1 MQQVDLNYV
10 VYHLHSDLSNG
21 VTNVDSV
28 TKFKEYVQK
37 AKELGMKAMAFSE
50 HGSVFEWYH
59 KKEAIEEA
67 GMKYIH
73 AVEAYVTE
81 DNDSDHKKVKTTYS
95 ALDLIVSGTSK
106 KDVSVTFEKYWQ
118 REDGMWL
125 AERMDGKTTAI
136 DPDTIIIKEEKV
148 IKTRDNY
155 HCVLIAKNL
164 DGVHE
169 INKLVS
175 KSFQRNDNH
184 FYYMPRIYLDDIIN
198 TSDNVIITTACLG
211 GILAKGTEEV
221 KDRFLDFLVKNKH
234 RCYLE
239 IQHHNVEDQIT
250 YNQQLYELSKKYG
263 IPLIAGTDTHALNE
277 THMEG
282 RKILQLSKGVHFA
295 EEDAWDLTFKSYLEL
310 CRAYEIQNS
319 LPEEVWREAIT
330 ETCRMADRVEEFTL
344 DKNTKYPKIYDH
356 PLQTYK
362 NKINDAYKKH
372 PYVRKRYKPSEIN
385 PIIREEVEVYD
396 KTKSIDFMLL
406 QTYLREWEKKHDID
420 CGYGR
425 GSVSGSEV
433 AYILGIT
440 QMDSKK
446 FGLNFFRFMNPSRV
460 TNADIDTDYSSKDR
474 DIIKQFILRDH
485 MDLPNVRASEII
497 TFNTIAL
504 KGAIKDVGRAL
515 RMSIV
520 ETGAIS
526 EAVYLDENN
535 KWVIDDAFRK
545 RYPEL
550 FKYVDIVNGTIVSIG
565 SHPSGVLVSDLD
577 IEEEVGM
584 CSLAT
589 SDYPVSML
597 NMKELDALMY
607 VKLDILG
614 LDNVGVINET
624 CKLAGIDRLTPDNT
638 DLDDEE
644 VWKDIR
650 EDTTLIFQWESVSAQ
665 SYLKR
670 FMSDETITIAKEHNK
685 GFSYIKWFS
694 FGNGLL
700 RPGCASFRDD
710 VADGKILITGFNELD
725 EFLFVTFGR
734 ITMQEDI
741 MKFLVRFCG
750 YSDAESDTVRR
761 GIAKKGGTE
770 KFIPEIHDRFL
781 SYSSEVYGQSTEK
794 LEEIFPPIKQGIID
808 ATRYAFS
815 WNHSDAYSCIGY
827 ICGYLRHYYPLEFLT
842 AALNIF
848 EGKEEKTLNIT
859 NYTRKK
865 GITVE
870 GIKFRHSTS
879 DYTFDKERNVIYK
892 GIASIKY
899 LNSKVAD
906 AFQSIKDMQFK
917 DFIDLL
923 AVKKEKGLPV
933 NSKQMKILIELGF
946 FEEFGEVKYLL
957 KQHDFFEELY
967 GKKQMKKDK
976 AEKLGI
982 PLELV
987 RKNAEKE
994 SEKTFTKVNMNGLL
1008 HDFVA
1013 VMPYERTTFVDKVGY
1028 QINDLGYVDI
1038 VSQDYKGYVVVMDV
1052 ETKYTPKLKVYAL
1065 ANGNTITVKVAK
1077 KDFNKNP
1084 LQKGDVVRV
1093 TNQKKKARV
1102 KMSPDGKFVPVENEF
1117 DWWLTKYDV
1126 IGSR

>member
-1 MQQVDLNYV
+1 
-10 VYHLHSDLSNG
+10 
-21 VTNVDSV
+21 
-28 TKFKEYVQK
+28 
-37 AKELGMKAMAFSE
+37 
-50 HGSVFEWYH
+50 
-59 KKEAIEEA
+59 
-67 GMKYIH
+67 
-73 AVEAYVTE
+73 
-81 DNDSDHKKVKTTYS
+81 
-95 ALDLIVSGTSK
+95 
-106 KDVSVTFEKYWQ
+106 
-118 REDGMWL
+118 
-125 AERMDGKTTAI
+125 
-136 DPDTIIIKEEKV
+136 
-148 IKTRDNY
+148 
-155 HCVLIAKNL
+155 
-164 DGVHE
+164 
-169 INKLVS
+169 
-175 KSFQRNDNH
+175 
-184 FYYMPRIYLDDIIN
+184 
-198 TSDNVIITTACLG
+198 
-211 GILAKGTEEV
+211 
-221 KDRFLDFLVKNKH
+221 
-234 RCYLE
+234 
-239 IQHHNVEDQIT
+239 
-250 YNQQLYELSKKYG
+250 
-263 IPLIAGTDTHALNE
+263 
-277 THMEG
+277 
-282 RKILQLSKGVHFA
+282 
-295 EEDAWDLTFKSYLEL
+295 
-310 CRAYEIQNS
+310 
-319 LPEEVWREAIT
+319 
-330 ETCRMADRVEEFTL
+330 
-344 DKNTKYPKIYDH
+344 
-356 PLQTYK
+356 
-362 NKINDAYKKH
+362 
-372 PYVRKRYKPSEIN
+372 
-385 PIIREEVEVYD
+385 
-396 KTKSIDFMLL
+396 
-406 QTYLREWEKKHDID
+406 
-420 CGYGR
+420 
-425 GSVSGSEV
+425 
-433 AYILGIT
+433 
-440 QMDSKK
+440 
-446 FGLNFFRFMNPSRV
+446 
-460 TNADIDTDYSSKDR
+460 
-474 DIIKQFILRDH
+474 
-485 MDLPNVRASEII
+485 
-497 TFNTIAL
+497 
-504 KGAIKDVGRAL
+504 
-515 RMSIV
+515 
-520 ETGAIS
+520 
-526 EAVYLDENN
+526 VYLDENN

-624 CKLAGIDRLTPDNT
+624 CKLAGIERLTPDNT

-644 VWKDIR
+644 VWRDIR
-650 EDTTLIFQWESVSAQ
+650 EDTTLIFQWESASAQ

-670 FMSDETITIAKEHNK
+670 FMSDETIAIAKEHNK

-710 VADGKILITGFNELD
+710 VADGNVLITGFRELD
-725 EFLFVTFGR
+725 EFLSVTSGR

-741 MKFLVRFCG
+741 MRFLVRFCG

-761 GIAKKGGTE
+761 GIAKKYGTE
-770 KFIPEIHDRFL
+770 KFIDEIHDRFL
-781 SYSSEVYGQSTEK
+781 SYSNETYGEPIES
-794 LEEIFPPIKQGIID
+794 LEEIFPPIKQGILD

-865 GITVE
+865 RITVE
-870 GIKFRHSTS
+870 GIKFRYSTS

-899 LNSKVAD
+899 LNGKVAD
-906 AFQSIKDMQFK
+906 AFQSIKGMQFK

-994 SEKTFTKVNMNGLL
+994 SEKTFTKVDMNGLL

-1013 VMPYERTTFVDKVGY
+1013 VMPYEKTTFVDKISY

>member
-1 MQQVDLNYV
+1 M
-10 VYHLHSDLSNG
+10 
-21 VTNVDSV
+21 
-28 TKFKEYVQK
+28 
-37 AKELGMKAMAFSE
+37 
-50 HGSVFEWYH
+50 
-59 KKEAIEEA
+59 
-67 GMKYIH
+67 
-73 AVEAYVTE
+73 
-81 DNDSDHKKVKTTYS
+81 
-95 ALDLIVSGTSK
+95 
-106 KDVSVTFEKYWQ
+106 
-118 REDGMWL
+118 
-125 AERMDGKTTAI
+125 
-136 DPDTIIIKEEKV
+136 
-148 IKTRDNY
+148 
-155 HCVLIAKNL
+155 
-164 DGVHE
+164 
-169 INKLVS
+169 
-175 KSFQRNDNH
+175 
-184 FYYMPRIYLDDIIN
+184 
-198 TSDNVIITTACLG
+198 
-211 GILAKGTEEV
+211 
-221 KDRFLDFLVKNKH
+221 
-234 RCYLE
+234 
-239 IQHHNVEDQIT
+239 
-250 YNQQLYELSKKYG
+250 
-263 IPLIAGTDTHALNE
+263 
-277 THMEG
+277 
-282 RKILQLSKGVHFA
+282 
-295 EEDAWDLTFKSYLEL
+295 TFKSYLEL
-310 CRAYEIQNS
+310 CKAYEIQNS
-319 LPEEVWREAIT
+319 LPEEVWREAIA
-330 ETCRMADRVEEFTL
+330 ETCRMADRIEEFTL

-356 PLQTYK
+356 PLETYK
-362 NKINDAYKKH
+362 NKINEAYKHH
-372 PYVRKRYKPSEIN
+372 PYVRKRYKPEEIN
-385 PIIREEVEVYD
+385 PTIREEVSVYD
-396 KTKSIDFMLL
+396 TTKSIDFMLL
-406 QTYLREWEKKHDID
+406 QTYLREWERKHGIF

-485 MDLPNVRASEII
+485 MDLPNIRASEII

-520 ETGAIS
+520 ETSAIS

-614 LDNVGVINET
+614 LDNIGVINET
-624 CKLAGIDRLTPDNT
+624 CKLAGIERMTPDNV

-650 EDTTLIFQWESVSAQ
+650 DDTTLIFQWESTSAQ

-670 FMSDETITIAKEHNK
+670 FMSDETIAIAKAHNK
-685 GFSYIKWFS
+685 DFSYIKWFS

-710 VADGKILITGFNELD
+710 VADGNIMITGFNELD
-725 EFLFVTFGR
+725 KFLSVTSGR

-741 MKFLVRFCG
+741 MRFLVKFCG

-761 GIAKKGGTE
+761 GIAKKYGTE
-770 KFIPEIHDRFL
+770 KFIDEIHDRFI
-781 SYSSEVYGQSTEK
+781 SYSNETYGTSVEV
-794 LEEIFPPIKQGIID
+794 LEEIFPPIKQGILD

-865 GITVE
+865 GIKVE

-879 DYTFDKERNVIYK
+879 NYTFDKEKNVIYK

-917 DFIDLL
+917 DFIHLL
-923 AVKKEKGLPV
+923 AVIEGKKLPV

-946 FEEFGEVKYLL
+946 FGEFGEAKCLL
-957 KQHDFFEELY
+957 KQYDFFNELY
-967 GKKQMKKDK
+967 GKKQMKKEK

-994 SEKTFTKVNMNGLL
+994 SEKTFTKVDMNGLL

-1013 VMPYERTTFVDKVGY
+1013 VMPYEKTTFVDKVGY

-1065 ANGNTITVKVAK
+1065 ANGNTITVKIAK

-1084 LQKGDVVRV
+1084 LQVGDVVRV
-1093 TNQKKKARV
+1093 NDQKKKARV
-1102 KMSPDGKFVPVENEF
+1102 KMSSEGKFVPVENEF
-1117 DWWLTKYDV
+1117 DWWLTKYEV
-1126 IGSR
+1126 IGRK

>member
-1 MQQVDLNYV
+1 MD
-10 VYHLHSDLSNG
+10 
-21 VTNVDSV
+21 
-28 TKFKEYVQK
+28 KEP
-37 AKELGMKAMAFSE
+37 
-50 HGSVFEWYH
+50 H
-59 KKEAIEEA
+59 
-67 GMKYIH
+67 
-73 AVEAYVTE
+73 
-81 DNDSDHKKVKTTYS
+81 DNKV
-95 ALDLIVSGTSK
+95 
-106 KDVSVTFEKYWQ
+106 
-118 REDGMWL
+118 
-125 AERMDGKTTAI
+125 
-136 DPDTIIIKEEKV
+136 
-148 IKTRDNY
+148 
-155 HCVLIAKNL
+155 
-164 DGVHE
+164 
-169 INKLVS
+169 
-175 KSFQRNDNH
+175 
-184 FYYMPRIYLDDIIN
+184 
-198 TSDNVIITTACLG
+198 
-211 GILAKGTEEV
+211 
-221 KDRFLDFLVKNKH
+221 
-234 RCYLE
+234 
-239 IQHHNVEDQIT
+239 
-250 YNQQLYELSKKYG
+250 
-263 IPLIAGTDTHALNE
+263 
-277 THMEG
+277 
-282 RKILQLSKGVHFA
+282 
-295 EEDAWDLTFKSYLEL
+295 
-310 CRAYEIQNS
+310 
-319 LPEEVWREAIT
+319 
-330 ETCRMADRVEEFTL
+330 
-344 DKNTKYPKIYDH
+344 
-356 PLQTYK
+356 
-362 NKINDAYKKH
+362 
-372 PYVRKRYKPSEIN
+372 
-385 PIIREEVEVYD
+385 
-396 KTKSIDFMLL
+396 
-406 QTYLREWEKKHDID
+406 
-420 CGYGR
+420 
-425 GSVSGSEV
+425 
-433 AYILGIT
+433 
-440 QMDSKK
+440 
-446 FGLNFFRFMNPSRV
+446 FMNPSRV

-485 MDLPNVRASEII
+485 MDLPNIRASEII

-520 ETGAIS
+520 ETSAIS

-614 LDNVGVINET
+614 LDNIGVINET
-624 CKLAGIDRLTPDNT
+624 CKLAGIERMTPDNV

-650 EDTTLIFQWESVSAQ
+650 DDTTLIFQWESTSAQ

-670 FMSDETITIAKEHNK
+670 FMSDETIAIAKAHNK
-685 GFSYIKWFS
+685 DFSYIKWFS

-710 VADGKILITGFNELD
+710 VADGNIMITGFNELD
-725 EFLFVTFGR
+725 KFLSVTSGR

-741 MKFLVRFCG
+741 MRFLVKFCG

-761 GIAKKGGTE
+761 GIAKKYGTE
-770 KFIPEIHDRFL
+770 KFIDEIHDRFI
-781 SYSSEVYGQSTEK
+781 SYSNETYGASVEV
-794 LEEIFPPIKQGIID
+794 LEEIFLPIKQGILD

-865 GITVE
+865 GIKVE

-879 DYTFDKERNVIYK
+879 NYTFDKEKNVIYK

-917 DFIDLL
+917 DFIHLL
-923 AVKKEKGLPV
+923 AVIEGKKLPV

-946 FEEFGEVKYLL
+946 FGEFGEAKCLL
-957 KQHDFFEELY
+957 KQYDFFNELY
-967 GKKQMKKDK
+967 GKKQMKKEK

-994 SEKTFTKVNMNGLL
+994 SEKTFTKVDMNGLL

-1013 VMPYERTTFVDKVGY
+1013 VMPYEKTTFVDKVGY

-1065 ANGNTITVKVAK
+1065 ANGNTITVKIAK

-1084 LQKGDVVRV
+1084 LQVGDVVRV
-1093 TNQKKKARV
+1093 NDQKKKARV
-1102 KMSPDGKFVPVENEF
+1102 KMSSEGKFVPVENEF
-1117 DWWLTKYDV
+1117 DWWLTKYEV
-1126 IGSR
+1126 IGRK

>member
-21 VTNVDSV
+21 VTNIDSV
-28 TKFKEYVQK
+28 TKFNEYIAR
-37 AKELGMKAMAFSE
+37 AKELGMKALGFSE

-59 KKEAIEEA
+59 KKEATEEA

-73 AVEAYVTE
+73 AIEAYVTE
-81 DNDSDHKKVKTTYS
+81 T
-95 ALDLIVSGTSK
+95 LD
-106 KDVSVTFEKYWQ
+106 EK
-118 REDGMWL
+118 
-125 AERMDGKTTAI
+125 I
-136 DPDTIIIKEEKV
+136 
-148 IKTRDNY
+148 RDNY
-155 HCVLIAKNL
+155 HCVLIALNDEGRK
-164 DGVHE
+164 E
-169 INKLVS
+169 INRLS
-175 KSFQRNDNH
+175 SRSFNRKDNH
-184 FYYMPRIYLDDIIN
+184 YYYAPRILMDDIEN
-198 TSDNVIITTACLG
+198 TSDNILITTACLG
-211 GILAKGTEEV
+211 GVLNKGNDEFQ
-221 KDRFLDFLVKNKH
+221 KRFLKFLITNKH

-239 IQHHNVEDQIT
+239 IQHHNVEDQKK
-250 YNQQLYELSKKYG
+250 YNKAMYELSKKYG

-295 EEDAWDLTFKSYLEL
+295 DEDAWDLTFKSFQEL
-310 CRAYEIQNS
+310 CDAYWLQDA
-319 LPEEVWREAIT
+319 LPKEVWFEAIM
-330 ETCRMADRVEEFTL
+330 ETNRMAERVQEFTL
-344 DKNTKYPKIYDH
+344 DRNTKYPKIYQN
-356 PLQTYK
+356 PLETYK
-362 NKINDAYKKH
+362 NKINQAYKVH
-372 PYVRKRYKPSEIN
+372 PYIRKRYKPSEIN
-385 PIIREEVEVYD
+385 PVIKEEVTVYE

-406 QTYLREWEKKHDID
+406 QTYLREWEKEHDIF

-433 AYILGIT
+433 AYVLGIT

-474 DIIKQFILRDH
+474 DVVKQFILRDH
-485 MDLPNVRASEII
+485 MDLPNIQASEII

-515 RMSIV
+515 RMSIT
-520 ETGAIS
+520 ETSAIS

-535 KWVIDDAFRK
+535 KWVIDDVFRQ

-589 SDYPVSML
+589 SDYPVSVL

-624 CKLAGIDRLTPDNT
+624 CKLAGIERMTPDNV
-638 DLDDEE
+638 DLDDEA

-650 EDTTLIFQWESVSAQ
+650 EDTTLIFQWESASAQ
-665 SYLKR
+665 SYLKK
-670 FMSDETITIAKEHNK
+670 FMSDSTIAIAKEHNK
-685 GFSYIKWFS
+685 NFSYIKWFS

-710 VADGKILITGFNELD
+710 VAEGNILITGFKELD
-725 EFLFVTFGR
+725 DFLSVTSGR

-741 MKFLVRFCG
+741 MQFLVKFCG

-761 GIAKKGGTE
+761 GIAKKYGTE
-770 KFIPEIHDRFL
+770 KFIDEIHDRFI
-781 SYSSEVYGQSTEK
+781 SYSNETYGAPKEQ
-794 LEEIFPPIKQGIID
+794 LEEIFPPIKQGILD

-827 ICGYLRHYYPLEFLT
+827 ICGYLRYYYPLEFLT

-859 NYTRKK
+859 NYTKKK
-865 GITVE
+865 GIKVE
-870 GIKFRHSTS
+870 GVKFRHSTGS
-879 DYTFDKERNVIYK
+879 YTFDRERNVIYK

-899 LNSKVAD
+899 LNNKVAD
-906 AFQSIKDMQFK
+906 AFQSIKDMEYR
-917 DFIDLL
+917 DFPHLL
-923 AVKKEKGLPV
+923 SVVKEKNLPV
-933 NSKQMKILIELGF
+933 NSKQIKILIELGF
-946 FEEFGEVKYLL
+946 FEEFGEIKQLL
-957 KQHDFFEELY
+957 KQYEYFDALY
-967 GKKQMKKDK
+967 GKKQMKKEK

-987 RKNAEKE
+987 RRNAEKE
-994 SEKTFTKVNMNGLL
+994 SEKTFTKVNMDGLL
-1008 HDFVA
+1008 HDFIGI
-1013 VMPYERTTFVDKVGY
+1013 MPYEKTTFVDKVSY
-1028 QINDLGYVDI
+1028 QLTNLGYVDI
-1038 VSQDYKGYVVVMDV
+1038 VDDRFKGYIVVLDV
-1052 ETKYTPKLKVYAL
+1052 ETKYTPKVKVYAL
-1065 ANGNTITVKVAK
+1065 ANGSTLTVKVAK
-1077 KDFNKNP
+1077 KDFNKKP
-1084 LQKGDVVRV
+1084 LQIGDIVRV
-1093 TNQKKKARV
+1093 NDQKKKARV
-1102 KMSPDGKFVPVENEF
+1102 KMSNDGRFVPIENEF
-1117 DWWLTKYDV
+1117 DWWLTKYELV
-1126 IGSR
+1126 GSKR

>member
-1 MQQVDLNYV
+1 MSQIDLNYV

-28 TKFKEYVQK
+28 TKFKEYIEK
-37 AKELGMKAMAFSE
+37 AKEFGMKAMAFSE

-59 KKEAIEEA
+59 KKEAIEAA

-73 AVEAYVTE
+73 AIEAYITE
-81 DNDSDHKKVKTTYS
+81 DNNTTNRKTKTTYT
-95 ALDLIVSGTSK
+95 AVDLFSSVKTK
-106 KDVSVTFEKYWQ
+106 KEVKITFEKYWK
-118 REDGMWL
+118 REDGAYI
-125 AERMDGKTTAI
+125 AESVDGKEVLI
-136 DPDTIIIKEEKV
+136 DPETITIKEEKV

-164 DGVHE
+164 DGVRE
-169 INKLVS
+169 INKLTS
-175 KSFQRNDNH
+175 QSFCRSDSH
-184 FYYMPRIYLDDIIN
+184 FYYAPRIYMNDLFN
-198 TSDNVIITTACLG
+198 TSDNIIITSACLG
-211 GILAKGTEEV
+211 GALNKGTDEV
-221 KDRFLDFLVKNKH
+221 KNRFLKFFIENKD

-239 IQHHNVEDQIT
+239 IQHHNVEDQIQ
-250 YNQQLYELSKKYG
+250 YNRKLYELSKKYE

-277 THMEG
+277 SHMAG
-282 RKILQLSKGVHFA
+282 RKILQLSKNVHFA

-310 CRAYEIQNS
+310 CKAYEIQNS
-319 LPEEVWREAIT
+319 LPEEVWREAIA
-330 ETCRMADRVEEFTL
+330 ETCRMADRIEEFTL

-356 PLQTYK
+356 PLETYK
-362 NKINDAYKKH
+362 NKINEAYKHH
-372 PYVRKRYKPSEIN
+372 PYVRKRYKPEEIN
-385 PIIREEVEVYD
+385 PTIREEVSVYD
-396 KTKSIDFMLL
+396 TTKSIDFMLL
-406 QTYLREWEKKHDID
+406 QTYLREWERKHGIF

-485 MDLPNVRASEII
+485 MDLPNIRASEII

-520 ETGAIS
+520 ETSAIS

-614 LDNVGVINET
+614 LDNIGVINET
-624 CKLAGIDRLTPDNT
+624 CKLAGIERMTPDNV

-650 EDTTLIFQWESVSAQ
+650 DDTTLIFQWESASAQ

-670 FMSDETITIAKEHNK
+670 FMSDETIAIAKAHNK
-685 GFSYIKWFS
+685 DFSYIKWFS

-710 VADGKILITGFNELD
+710 VADGNIMITGFNELD
-725 EFLFVTFGR
+725 KFLSVTSGR

-741 MKFLVRFCG
+741 MRFLVKFCG

-761 GIAKKGGTE
+761 GIAKKYGTE
-770 KFIPEIHDRFL
+770 KFIDEIHDRFI
-781 SYSSEVYGQSTEK
+781 SYSNETYGASVEV
-794 LEEIFPPIKQGIID
+794 LEEIFPPIKQGILD

-865 GITVE
+865 GIKVE

-879 DYTFDKERNVIYK
+879 NYTFDKEKNVIYK

-917 DFIDLL
+917 DFIHLL
-923 AVKKEKGLPV
+923 AVIEGKKLPV

-946 FEEFGEVKYLL
+946 FGEFGEAKCLL
-957 KQHDFFEELY
+957 KQYDFFNELY
-967 GKKQMKKDK
+967 GKKQMKKEK

-994 SEKTFTKVNMNGLL
+994 SEKTFTKVDMNGLL
-1008 HDFVA
+1008 HDFVT
-1013 VMPYERTTFVDKVGY
+1013 VMPYEKTTFVDKVGY

-1065 ANGNTITVKVAK
+1065 ANGNTITVKIAK

-1084 LQKGDVVRV
+1084 LQVGNVVRV
-1093 TNQKKKARV
+1093 NDQKKKARV
-1102 KMSPDGKFVPVENEF
+1102 KMSSEGKFVPVENEF
-1117 DWWLTKYDV
+1117 DWWLTKYEV
-1126 IGSR
+1126 IGRK

>member
-1 MQQVDLNYV
+1 MSQVDLNYV

-28 TKFKEYVQK
+28 TKFKEYIEK
-37 AKELGMKAMAFSE
+37 AKEFGMKAMAFSE

-59 KKEAIEEA
+59 KKEAIEAA

-73 AVEAYVTE
+73 AIEAYITE
-81 DNDSDHKKVKTTYS
+81 DNNTTNRKTKTTYT
-95 ALDLIVSGTSK
+95 AVDLLSSVKTK
-106 KDVSVTFEKYWQ
+106 KEVKITFEKYWK
-118 REDGMWL
+118 REDGAYI
-125 AERMDGKTTAI
+125 AESVDGKEVPI
-136 DPDTIIIKEEKV
+136 DPETITIKEEKV

-164 DGVHE
+164 DGVRE
-169 INKLVS
+169 INKLTS
-175 KSFQRNDNH
+175 QSFCRSDSH
-184 FYYMPRIYLDDIIN
+184 FYYAPRIYMDDLFN
-198 TSDNVIITTACLG
+198 TSNNIIITSACLG
-211 GILAKGTEEV
+211 GALNKGTDEV
-221 KDRFLDFLVKNKH
+221 KNRFLKFFIENKD

-239 IQHHNVEDQIT
+239 IQHHNVEEQIQ
-250 YNQQLYELSKKYG
+250 YNRKLYELSKKYE

-277 THMEG
+277 SHMAG

-310 CRAYEIQNS
+310 CKAYEIQNS
-319 LPEEVWREAIT
+319 LPEEVWREAIA
-330 ETCRMADRVEEFTL
+330 ETCRMADRIEEFTL

-356 PLQTYK
+356 PLETYK
-362 NKINDAYKKH
+362 SKINEAYKHH
-372 PYVRKRYKPSEIN
+372 PYVRKRYKPEEIN
-385 PIIREEVEVYD
+385 PTIREEVSVYD
-396 KTKSIDFMLL
+396 TTKSIDFMLL
-406 QTYLREWEKKHDID
+406 QTYLREWERKHGIF

-485 MDLPNVRASEII
+485 MDLPNIRASEII

-520 ETGAIS
+520 ETSAIS

-535 KWVIDDAFRK
+535 KWVIDNAFRK

-614 LDNVGVINET
+614 LDNIGVINET
-624 CKLAGIDRLTPDNT
+624 CKLAGIERMTPDNV

-650 EDTTLIFQWESVSAQ
+650 DDTTLIFQWESTSAQ

-670 FMSDETITIAKEHNK
+670 FMSDETIAIAKAHNK
-685 GFSYIKWFS
+685 DFSYIKWFS

-710 VADGKILITGFNELD
+710 VADGNIMITGFNELD
-725 EFLFVTFGR
+725 KFLSVTSGR

-741 MKFLVRFCG
+741 MRFLVKFCG

-761 GIAKKGGTE
+761 GIAKKYGTE
-770 KFIPEIHDRFL
+770 KFIDEIHDRFI
-781 SYSSEVYGQSTEK
+781 SYSNETYGTSIEV
-794 LEEIFPPIKQGIID
+794 LEEIFPPIKQGILD

-859 NYTRKK
+859 NYTRRK
-865 GITVE
+865 GIKVE

-879 DYTFDKERNVIYK
+879 NYTFDKEKNVIYK

-899 LNSKVAD
+899 LNGKVAD

-917 DFIDLL
+917 DFIHLL
-923 AVKKEKGLPV
+923 AVIEGKKLPV

-946 FEEFGEVKYLL
+946 FGEFGEAKCLL
-957 KQHDFFEELY
+957 KQYEFFNELY
-967 GKKQMKKDK
+967 GKKQMKKEK

-994 SEKTFTKVNMNGLL
+994 SEKTFTKVDMNGLL

-1013 VMPYERTTFVDKVGY
+1013 VMPYEKTTFVDKVGY

-1065 ANGNTITVKVAK
+1065 ANGNTITVKIAK

-1084 LQKGDVVRV
+1084 LQVGDVVRV
-1093 TNQKKKARV
+1093 NDQKKKARV
-1102 KMSPDGKFVPVENEF
+1102 KMSSEGKFVPVENEF
-1117 DWWLTKYDV
+1117 DWWLTKYEV
-1126 IGSR
+1126 IGSK

>member
-1 MQQVDLNYV
+1 MSQIDLNYV

-28 TKFKEYVQK
+28 TKFKEYIEK
-37 AKELGMKAMAFSE
+37 AKEFGMKAMAFSE

-59 KKEAIEEA
+59 KKEAIEAA

-73 AVEAYVTE
+73 AIEAYITE
-81 DNDSDHKKVKTTYS
+81 DNNTTNRKTKTTYT
-95 ALDLIVSGTSK
+95 AVDLLSSVKTK
-106 KDVSVTFEKYWQ
+106 KEVKITFEKYWK
-118 REDGMWL
+118 REDGAYI
-125 AERMDGKTTAI
+125 AESVDGKEIPI
-136 DPDTIIIKEEKV
+136 DPETITVKEEKV

-164 DGVHE
+164 DGVRE
-169 INKLVS
+169 INKLTS
-175 KSFQRNDNH
+175 QSFCRSDSH
-184 FYYMPRIYLDDIIN
+184 FYYAPRIYMDDLFN
-198 TSDNVIITTACLG
+198 TSDNIIITSACLG
-211 GILAKGTEEV
+211 GALNKGTDEV
-221 KDRFLDFLVKNKH
+221 KNRFLKFFIENKD

-239 IQHHNVEDQIT
+239 IQHHNVEDQIQ
-250 YNQQLYELSKKYG
+250 YNRKLYELSKKYE

-277 THMEG
+277 SHMAG

-310 CRAYEIQNS
+310 CKAYEIQNS
-319 LPEEVWREAIT
+319 LPEEVWREAIA
-330 ETCRMADRVEEFTL
+330 ETCRMADRIEEFTL

-356 PLQTYK
+356 PLETYK
-362 NKINDAYKKH
+362 NKINEAYKHH
-372 PYVRKRYKPSEIN
+372 PYVRKRYKPEEIN
-385 PIIREEVEVYD
+385 PTIREEVSVYD
-396 KTKSIDFMLL
+396 TTKSIDFMLL
-406 QTYLREWEKKHDID
+406 QTYLREWERKHGIF

-485 MDLPNVRASEII
+485 MDLPNIRASEII

-520 ETGAIS
+520 ETSAIS

-614 LDNVGVINET
+614 LDNIGVINET
-624 CKLAGIDRLTPDNT
+624 CKLAGIERMTPDNV

-650 EDTTLIFQWESVSAQ
+650 DDTTLIFQWESTSAQ

-670 FMSDETITIAKEHNK
+670 FMSDETIAIAKAHNK
-685 GFSYIKWFS
+685 DFSYIKWFS

-710 VADGKILITGFNELD
+710 VADGNIMITGFNELD
-725 EFLFVTFGR
+725 KFLSVTSGR

-741 MKFLVRFCG
+741 MRFLVKFCG

-761 GIAKKGGTE
+761 GIAKKYGTE
-770 KFIPEIHDRFL
+770 KFIDEIHDRFI
-781 SYSSEVYGQSTEK
+781 SYSNETYGASVEV
-794 LEEIFPPIKQGIID
+794 LEEIFPPIKQGILD

-865 GITVE
+865 GIKVE

-879 DYTFDKERNVIYK
+879 NYTFDKEKNVIYK

-906 AFQSIKDMQFK
+906 AFLSIKDMQFK
-917 DFIDLL
+917 DFIHLL
-923 AVKKEKGLPV
+923 TVIEGKKLPV

-946 FEEFGEVKYLL
+946 FGEFGEAKCLL
-957 KQHDFFEELY
+957 KQYEFFNELF
-967 GKKQMKKDK
+967 GKKQMKKEK

-987 RKNAEKE
+987 RRNAEKE
-994 SEKTFTKVNMNGLL
+994 SEKTFTKVDMNGLL

-1013 VMPYERTTFVDKVGY
+1013 VMPYEKTTFVDKVGY

-1065 ANGNTITVKVAK
+1065 ANGNTITVKIAK

-1084 LQKGDVVRV
+1084 LQVGDVVRV
-1093 TNQKKKARV
+1093 NDQKKKARV
-1102 KMSPDGKFVPVENEF
+1102 KMSSEGKFVPVENEF
-1117 DWWLTKYDV
+1117 DWWLTKYEV
-1126 IGSR
+1126 IGRK